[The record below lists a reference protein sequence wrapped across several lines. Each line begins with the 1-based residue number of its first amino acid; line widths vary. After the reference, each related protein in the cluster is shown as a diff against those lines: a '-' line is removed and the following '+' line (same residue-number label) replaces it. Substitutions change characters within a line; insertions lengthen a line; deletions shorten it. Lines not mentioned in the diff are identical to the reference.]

1 MKTHIR
7 QQCSNLVSSHWEKN
21 ETEKKRIAIS
31 TRKKEWQFQPE
42 KRIAISTIKKEWQFQ
57 PHTEIQERKYTGKSL
72 LSLKIK
78 KNKGRCPVGWVKFSK
93 WKKTGCGRFKICN
106 RP

>member
-21 ETEKKRIAIS
+21 ETEKK
-31 TRKKEWQFQPE
+31 ELQFQPE
-42 KRIAISTIKKEWQFQ
+42 KKNGNFNQKKRMAISTAYRN
-57 PHTEIQERKYTGKSL
+57 TRKYTGKSL